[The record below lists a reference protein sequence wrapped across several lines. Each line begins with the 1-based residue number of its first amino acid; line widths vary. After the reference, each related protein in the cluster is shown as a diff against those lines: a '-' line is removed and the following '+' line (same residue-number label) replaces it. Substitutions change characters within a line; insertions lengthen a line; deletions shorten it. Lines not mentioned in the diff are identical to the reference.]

1 MRYNNLAEMFFST
14 AERLGERVA
23 YMYKPDNEYLSINFD
38 EANESVKKI
47 AAGLSSFDIK
57 SGDKVA
63 LISPNRFEWA
73 FCDYAI
79 LSMGAIT
86 VPIYPSLMPEQVQ
99 YILADSEAR
108 VIICSDQDQYAKI
121 DHIRE
126 NCPNLKFVVVMDS
139 LQDDGK
145 HIAFTELKDKGA
157 KVLEKNKNFV
167 KDQVKK
173 TKSEDLA
180 TIIYTSGTTGEPK
193 GALLSHGNFLSNV
206 EGSLHH
212 LSVTESDIFLSFL
225 PLSHVFERMAGHYL
239 ANYVGATIAYAVSI
253 DTVAENMA
261 EVKPTLMTSVPR
273 LYEKI
278 YARIL
283 ENVET
288 GSPIKRK
295 IFYWALDVGREYVN
309 KIIKKE
315 SIGAGLQLKR
325 NLAYKLVF
333 SKLAE
338 RVGGKMR
345 FFVSG
350 GAPLAKEIAEF
361 FGAAGLIIYEGYGL
375 TETSPVIAV
384 NKEDLFK
391 FGTVGPVIPNV
402 EVNIADDGEILTRG
416 PHVMVGYFN
425 KEAETKEAI
434 DAEGW
439 FHTGDIGFIDEDGCL
454 TITDRKK
461 NILVTSGGKNIA
473 PQPVEN
479 KLVTCKYIEQAMV
492 VGDKK
497 KFCTAVIVPA
507 FENLEKWAQKNNMG
521 YQNLAELSRLF
532 EVREL
537 IKKEV
542 EGVNNNLASYETIK
556 EFYLTEAPFSIETG
570 ELTPSLKVKRK
581 VVEKKFADQIED
593 MYKV

>member
-1 MRYNNLAEMFFST
+1 MRHNNLAEMFFST
-14 AERLGERVA
+14 AERLGDRTA
-23 YMYKPDNEYLSINFD
+23 YMHKPDNEYLTISFN
-38 EANESVKKI
+38 EAKEDVQKI
-47 AAGLSSFDIK
+47 AAGLSSLGIK
-57 SGDKVA
+57 AGDKVA
-63 LISPNRFEWA
+63 LISPNRYEWA
-73 FCDYAI
+73 FTDYAI
-79 LSMGAIT
+79 LTLGAIT
-86 VPIYPSLMPEQVQ
+86 VPIYPSLMPDHVE
-99 YILADSEAR
+99 YILKDSEAK
-108 VIICSDQDQYAKI
+108 VIVCSDREQYSKVAQV
-121 DHIRE
+121 RE
-126 NCPNLKFVVVMDS
+126 RCTDLKSVVVMEEIADDENQIS
-139 LQDDGK
+139 LKSLKEKGSK
-145 HIAFTELKDKGA
+145 LLENNPSLITE
-157 KVLEKNKNFV
+157 
-167 KDQVKK
+167 QIKK
-173 TKSEDLA
+173 TKSDDLA

-193 GALLSHGNFLSNV
+193 GALLTHGNFLSNV

-212 LSVTESDIFLSFL
+212 LSVNESDVFLSFL
-225 PLSHVFERMAGHYL
+225 PLSHIFERMAGHFL
-239 ANYVGATIAYAVSI
+239 ANYIGGTIAYAVSI
-253 DTVAENMA
+253 DTVAENMG
-261 EVKPTLMTSVPR
+261 EVKPTVMTSVPR

-288 GSPIKRK
+288 GSPLKRK
-295 IFYWALDVGREYVN
+295 IFYWALGVGREYIN
-309 KIIKKE
+309 KIMNKE
-315 SIGAGLQLKR
+315 DIDAILQFKR

-391 FGTVGPVIPNV
+391 FGTVGPVLPNV
-402 EVNIADDGEILTRG
+402 EVKIADDGEILTRG
-416 PHVMVGYFN
+416 PHIMVAYF
-425 KEAETKEAI
+425 KKDIETKEAI
-434 DAEGW
+434 DEEGW
-439 FHTGDIGFIDEDGCL
+439 FHTGDIGFIDDDGCL

-473 PQPVEN
+473 PQPIEN
-479 KLVTCKYIEQAMV
+479 KLVTCKFIEQAMV
-492 VGDKK
+492 IGDNR
-497 KFCTAVIVPA
+497 KFCTAVVVPA
-507 FENLEKWAQKNNMG
+507 FENLEKWAQNNKMDYKG
-521 YQNLAELSRLF
+521 LGELSRLF

-537 IKKEV
+537 IKKDIES
-542 EGVNNNLASYETIK
+542 VNNQLASYETIK

-581 VVEKKFADQIED
+581 VVMNKFADQIEE

>member
-1 MRYNNLAEMFFST
+1 LICPDHFHIASLVLHAYIAFIILKNPPILSACNGGDMHHNNLAEMFFST
-14 AERLGERVA
+14 AERLGERTA
-23 YMYKPDNEYLSINFD
+23 YMHKPENEYLSVNFN
-38 EANESVKKI
+38 EAKEGVQKI
-47 AAGLSSFDIK
+47 AAGLASLGIK
-57 SGDKVA
+57 AGDKVA

-73 FCDYAI
+73 FSDYAI
-79 LSMGAIT
+79 LSLGAIT
-86 VPIYPSLMPEQVQ
+86 VPIYPSLLPEQVQ
-99 YILADSEAR
+99 YILIDSEAN
-108 VIICSDQDQYAKI
+108 VVICSDEDQYAKV
-121 DHIRE
+121 DQGRGQ
-126 NCPNLKFVVVMDS
+126 CPSLKSVVVMDS
-139 LQDDGK
+139 IEDDGK
-145 HIAFTELKDKGA
+145 HISLSTLKEKGSEL
-157 KVLEKNKNFV
+157 LEKNPELIKE
-167 KDQVKK
+167 QVKK
-173 TKSEDLA
+173 TKSDDLA

-193 GALLSHGNFLSNV
+193 GALLTHGNFLSNV

-212 LSVTESDIFLSFL
+212 LSVNETDVFLSFL
-225 PLSHVFERMAGHYL
+225 PLSHVFERMAGHFL
-239 ANYVGATIAYAVSI
+239 ANYIGATIAYAVSI
-253 DTVAENMA
+253 DTVAENMG
-261 EVKPTLMTSVPR
+261 EVNPTVMTSVPR
-273 LYEKI
+273 FYEKI

-295 IFYWALDVGREYVN
+295 IFYWALGVGREYITKIMN
-309 KIIKKE
+309 KENI
-315 SIGAGLQLKR
+315 SGGLQFKR

-402 EVNIADDGEILTRG
+402 EVKIVDDGEILTRG
-416 PHVMVGYFN
+416 PHIMLGYF
-425 KEAETKEAI
+425 
-434 DAEGW
+434 
-439 FHTGDIGFIDEDGCL
+439 
-454 TITDRKK
+454 
-461 NILVTSGGKNIA
+461 SGGKNIA
-473 PQPVEN
+473 PQPIEL
-479 KLVTCKYIEQAMV
+479 KLVTRKYIEQAMV
-492 VGDKK
+492 IGDRRR
-497 KFCTAVIVPA
+497 FCTAVIVPA
-507 FENLEKWAQKNNMG
+507 FEILEKWAQENNIDYKDLG
-521 YQNLAELSRLF
+521 ELSRLI

-537 IKKEV
+537 IKKDV
-542 EGVNNNLASYETIK
+542 EGVNNDLASYETVK

-581 VVEKKFADQIED
+581 VVLNKFANQIEE